1 MLANLREI
9 LSKTLLNEFTDCFM
23 LLLCNIFVFTLL
35 LSYDCNLDPLEN
47 EMIHHK
53 RLLQYSSKNL
63 QQHQPITTTTGHT
76 RPNETCKKTLGGSQ
90 MYGVRTCHHFAQ
102 PHVFSQH
109 KSSSICSINFVLT
122 QTQEYPAVTSVAS
135 AYHGKQC

>member
-23 LLLCNIFVFTLL
+23 LLLCNIFVFTVL

-76 RPNETCKKTLGGSQ
+76 RPNETCNKTQVVLSCKQ
-90 MYGVRTCHHFAQ
+90 SEYVITCSAT
-102 PHVFSQH
+102 HVFTAQILKHMLH
-109 KSSSICSINFVLT
+109 KLFLHSDSGIPRGHIG
-122 QTQEYPAVTSVAS
+122 SVCVS
-135 AYHGKQC
+135 